1 MKKYRKF
8 AIISLVAGFG
18 IITGL
23 NLKDLIKS
31 DFVFQ
36 DNLIQWINPIAYL
49 ALMSVM
55 FYEWIKILKQEKE
68 EITQ

>member
-18 IITGL
+18 IMTGL
-23 NLKDLIKS
+23 NLKELFES
-31 DFVFQ
+31 DFVLQ
-36 DNLIQWINPIAYL
+36 DNLKSWINPVVYF

-55 FYEWIKILKQEKE
+55 FYEWVKILKQEKE
-68 EITQ
+68 EKDK